1 MASFY
6 RAGFSQA
13 RPAPHQRGFPMSK
26 QKADLRLVH
35 ARKPP
40 AAKEIA
46 EEAQKFAQ
54 MEFRALKLFR
64 NMSQDERL
72 RQSHGFVE
80 NIRPMVVAAGE
91 IVVMT
96 KADLITKVEA
106 GHNVIGEMLLDLAN
120 TKEDAK
126 AILDVISAAEARL
139 VVALAN
145 VEGEALAEEA
155 NV

>member
-1 MASFY
+1 M
-6 RAGFSQA
+6 
-13 RPAPHQRGFPMSK
+13 
-26 QKADLRLVH
+26 RLVH

-40 AAKEIA
+40 TAKEIA